1 MFTAIERVGFAGLGA
16 MGAGIAQR
24 LLDAGYDVVG
34 WNRTKAKAQPLLD
47 AGMGWADTPRELAAS
62 VDLLFTMLTN
72 TAAIEATAGGEDG
85 VVAGLRPGMVWAD
98 VSTIAPDASVALAER
113 VAATGASFLDCPVSG
128 SPATLAA
135 GQMSVM
141 VGGDRAAFDHV
152 ADVLGAIGPKVT
164 YIGPNGQAILT
175 KVAINLALVVS
186 VTALAEGVAL
196 VEKAGVERAAV
207 VDAVL
212 KSVIASPVIGYRAPL
227 MVEDT
232 DVFADVELQQKDLV
246 LAQELARRLGVSVPT
261 CAATSEML
269 NAARASRQ
277 ADRDFL
283 VSVHEAY
290 RRMGG
295 MG

>member
-1 MFTAIERVGFAGLGA
+1 MTRIGFAGLGA
-16 MGAGIAQR
+16 MGAGIARR
-24 LLDAGYDVVG
+24 LHDAGYEVVC
-34 WNRTKAKAQPLLD
+34 WNRTKEKAEPLIE
-47 AGMGWADTPRELAAS
+47 AGMGWAETPRELAAS
-62 VDLLFTMLTN
+62 VDVLFTMLTN
-72 TAAIEATAGGEDG
+72 TSAIEATAGGPDG
-85 VVAGLRPGMVWAD
+85 VLAGVREGAVWAD
-98 VSTIAPDASVALAER
+98 LSTIAPDASVAVAER
-113 VAATGASFLDCPVSG
+113 VRATGAYFLDCPVSG

-141 VGGDRAAFDHV
+141 VGGDRSAFERV
-152 ADVLGAIGPKVT
+152 EEVLRAIGPKVT

-186 VTALAEGVAL
+186 VTALAEGIAL
-196 VEKAGVERAAV
+196 VEKAGVDRSAV

-227 MVEDT
+227 LVDDT

-246 LAQELARRLGVSVPT
+246 LAQELARRLGVAVPT

-269 NAARASRQ
+269 NAARSSPL

-283 VSVHEAY
+283 VSVHDAY

-295 MG
+295 ME

>member
-1 MFTAIERVGFAGLGA
+1 VNETRRIGFAGLGA
-16 MGAGIAQR
+16 MGAGIARR
-24 LLDAGYDVVG
+24 LLDTGYEVVG
-34 WNRTKAKAQPLLD
+34 WNRTKGKAQPLIE

-62 VDLLFTMLTN
+62 VDVLFTMMTD
-72 TAAIEATAGGEDG
+72 TAAIEASAGGADG
-85 VVAGLRPGMVWAD
+85 VLAGLREGAVWAD
-98 VSTIAPDASVALAER
+98 ISTIAPDASVAMAER
-113 VAATGASFLDCPVSG
+113 VRERGAFFLDCPVSG

-141 VGGDRAAFDHV
+141 VGGDRQAFDRIEP
-152 ADVLGAIGPKVT
+152 VLHAIGPKVT

-196 VEKAGVERAAV
+196 VEKAGVDREAV

-212 KSVIASPVIGYRAPL
+212 KSVIASPVVGYRAPL
-227 MVEDT
+227 LVEDT

-246 LAQELARRLGVSVPT
+246 LAQELARRLGMAVPT

-269 NAARASRQ
+269 NAARSSER
-277 ADRDFL
+277 ADRDFV

-295 MG
+295 MQ

>member
-1 MFTAIERVGFAGLGA
+1 VFNHIERIGFAGLGA

-24 LLDAGYDVVG
+24 LMDAGYDVVG
-34 WNRTKAKAQPLLD
+34 WNRTKAKAQSLLD
-47 AGMGWADTPRELAAS
+47 AGIGWAGTPRELAAS
-62 VDLLFTMLTN
+62 VDVLFTMLTN
-72 TAAIEATAGGEDG
+72 TAAIEATADGADG
-85 VVAGLRPGMVWAD
+85 VLAGVRPGTVWAD
-98 VSTIAPDASVALAER
+98 ISTIAPDASVALAER
-113 VAATGASFLDCPVSG
+113 VRATGATFLDCPVSG

-152 ADVLGAIGPKVT
+152 AGVLHAIGPKVT

-186 VTALAEGVAL
+186 VTAFAEGVAL
-196 VEKAGVERAAV
+196 VEKAGVDRAAV

-227 MVEDT
+227 LLEDT
-232 DVFADVELQQKDLV
+232 EVFADVELQQKDLV
-246 LAQELARRLGVSVPT
+246 LAQELARGLGMAVPT

-269 NAARASRQ
+269 SAARSSER
-277 ADRDFL
+277 ADRDFV

-290 RRMGG
+290 RRIGG
-295 MG
+295 LE

>member
-1 MFTAIERVGFAGLGA
+1 MGQPERIGFAGLGA
-16 MGAGIAQR
+16 MGAGIARR
-24 LLDAGYDVVG
+24 LHDTGHQVVV
-34 WNRTKAKAQPLLD
+34 WNRTKAKADPLIE

-62 VDLLFTMLTN
+62 VDVLFTMLTN
-72 TAAIEATAGGEDG
+72 AAAIEATAGGPHG
-85 VVAGLRPGMVWAD
+85 VLAGLRAKAVWAD
-98 VSTIAPDASVALAER
+98 MSTIAPDASMALAER
-113 VAATGASFLDCPVSG
+113 VRAAGAYFLDCPVSG

-141 VGGDRAAFDHV
+141 VGGDRDAFERVEKLLH
-152 ADVLGAIGPKVT
+152 AIGPKVT
-164 YIGPNGQAILT
+164 YIGANGQAILT

-196 VEKAGVERAAV
+196 VEKAGVDREAV

-227 MVEDT
+227 LVDDT

-246 LAQELARRLGVSVPT
+246 LAQELARRLGMAVPT

-269 NAARASRQ
+269 NAARSSERSK
-277 ADRDFL
+277 RDFV
-283 VSVHEAY
+283 VSVHDAY

-295 MG
+295 MD